1 MTVRAMTRH
10 FRGSLRLRWLL
21 TRSGGPPWH
30 SGWEQ
35 ASEVAELSA
44 VGDMG
49 KGSYSNLF
57 SSRVKL
63 AFFVLFL

>member
-1 MTVRAMTRH
+1 MA
-10 FRGSLRLRWLL
+10 LRLGA
-21 TRSGGPPWH
+21 TYRSGR
-30 SGWEQ
+30 Q
-35 ASEVAELSA
+35 ACEVAELSA

>member
-1 MTVRAMTRH
+1 MAINSIGRA
-10 FRGSLRLRWLL
+10 SVALRLGA
-21 TRSGGPPWH
+21 TYRSGR
-30 SGWEQ
+30 Q
-35 ASEVAELSA
+35 ACEVAELSA